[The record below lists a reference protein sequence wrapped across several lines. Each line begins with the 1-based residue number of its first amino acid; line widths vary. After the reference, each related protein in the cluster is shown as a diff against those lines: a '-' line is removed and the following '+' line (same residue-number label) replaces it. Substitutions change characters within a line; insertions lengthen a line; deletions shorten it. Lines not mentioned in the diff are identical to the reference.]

1 MKPLAT
7 LSNDDI
13 ATLARRARGEL
24 LSAPAAL
31 IERAAGIW
39 RVRAVPEATVAAA
52 PDPLRRLVAWLRFD
66 SWAADAA
73 LAVRSEPGATR
84 QLLYSV
90 EGVDVDVR
98 LRHIVDRETGAPQ
111 VAVGGQVLGPA
122 GPCALVLLGD
132 GVDARCELDEFGEFA
147 FEPVAAG
154 SLRLIVFVGGLAIE
168 LPEFDV
174 GSGR

>member
-7 LSNDDI
+7 LSDDDI
-13 ATLARRARGEL
+13 VILARRSRGEL

-31 IERAAGIW
+31 VERAAGIW
-39 RVRAVPEATVAAA
+39 RVRPALDAAA
-52 PDPLRRLVAWLRFD
+52 SPPDSLRRVVAWLRFD
-66 SWAADAA
+66 SWSADAA

-90 EGVDVDVR
+90 EGADIDVR
-98 LRHIVDRETGAPQ
+98 LRHTVDRETGAPQ
-111 VAVGGQVLGPA
+111 LIVGGQILGPA

-132 GVDARCELDEFGEFA
+132 GVEARCELDEFGEFA
-147 FEPVAAG
+147 FEPVATG
-154 SLRLIVFVGGLAIE
+154 PLRLIVFVGGMAIE

-174 GSGR
+174 GGGS